1 MNGTLSKLF
10 IFAAGAA
17 IGSVV
22 TWKLL
27 KTKYEQFAQ
36 EEIDSIKEAYTYEKA
51 ESTDEAC
58 DSNDKEE
65 GEPDRNETDELPHI
79 REYAAKLQGQNY
91 THYSNNSREEVADVV
106 KPKVIKPEEFGE
118 KEDEGYDTISLTYYA
133 DGVLTDDMDN
143 PIVDVES
150 MVGED
155 SLTHFGE
162 YEDDSVFVRND
173 RIKADIEILLDMRKY
188 SDVAKSHPAED

>member
-22 TWKLL
+22 TWKLI
-27 KTKYEQFAQ
+27 KTRYEQIAQ
-36 EEIDSIKEAYTYEKA
+36 EEIDQIKEVYTYKKE
-51 ESTDEAC
+51 ESV
-58 DSNDKEE
+58 E
-65 GEPDRNETDELPHI
+65 GEPDNNEEPDNSELSEMPHI
-79 REYAAKLQGQNY
+79 RDYASKLQEQNY
-91 THYSNNSREEVADVV
+91 IRYADSTREEVADVV
-106 KPKVIKPEEFGE
+106 KPKVIRPEEFGE
-118 KEDEGYDTISLTYYA
+118 MEDEGYDTISLTYYA

-143 PIVDVES
+143 PIEDVEY
-150 MVGED
+150 MVGKD

-173 RIKADIEILLDMRKY
+173 QIKADVEILLDTRKF
-188 SDVAKSHPAED
+188 SELPKSRARQANEE

>member
-22 TWKLL
+22 TWKLI
-27 KTKYEQFAQ
+27 KTKYEQIAQ
-36 EEIDSIKEAYTYEKA
+36 EEIDQIKEVYTYK
-51 ESTDEAC
+51 
-58 DSNDKEE
+58 KEVSVE
-65 GEPDRNETDELPHI
+65 GEPDRNEESDDSEPSEMPHI
-79 REYAAKLQGQNY
+79 RDYASKLQEQNY
-91 THYSNNSREEVADVV
+91 IRYADATREEVADVV
-106 KPKVIKPEEFGE
+106 KPKVIRPEEFGE
-118 KEDEGYDTISLTYYA
+118 MEDEGYDTISLTYYA

-143 PIVDVES
+143 PIEDVEY
-150 MVGED
+150 MVGKD

-173 RIKADIEILLDMRKY
+173 QIKADVEILLDTRKF
-188 SDVAKSHPAED
+188 SDLPKSRARLAEDE